1 MKTTNTCW
9 KCKYFQITHQPSRP
23 YGCIAMGFKS
33 KRLPCFEVVSVD
45 GKDCL
50 SFYPKSVDDVSE
62 NILRL

>member
-1 MKTTNTCW
+1 
-9 KCKYFQITHQPSRP
+9 
-23 YGCIAMGFKS
+23 MGFKS

-50 SFYPKSVDDVSE
+50 SFDPKSVDDVSE